1 MDPSKNYPTHSYNFP
16 NQPQNFNPENPNMQA
31 PENTQSGGMQ
41 PNIQNPYMM
50 HPNFQM
56 QYINPYLPYGY
67 HPSQG
72 SNYAPPQGSNYAP
85 PQGSNYAPPLGS
97 NYAPPLTNFPT
108 PVSIEPPTLH
118 FSSGSTEI
126 PEFSTQIS
134 LGDIGEDTPDTFLH
148 PTHQPKKKSNYAS
161 WSTEDNILLL
171 TAYFQASN
179 DSELGNNQ
187 KGETF
192 WGKIT
197 QNVNEN
203 GGKER
208 TTARCQSH
216 HKDLNKKISNF
227 VGCYST
233 VCRQRQS
240 GWGDDDYINRARELY
255 FEKVGTRFNLVAEW
269 KVVRD
274 QPKYMSSVASAGSSG
289 SKRKSSSEDVES
301 PAPTFVRPEGREAAK
316 KKSRGSSSKSRKSK
330 QELQDELSDIAM
342 MRAQAEEKRASAV
355 EAMNVLA
362 RAKNLETW
370 RYLKS
375 LPERDEEDEE
385 ALEQLRKE
393 LFGSK

>member
-1 MDPSKNYPTHSYNFP
+1 
-16 NQPQNFNPENPNMQA
+16 
-31 PENTQSGGMQ
+31 
-41 PNIQNPYMM
+41 MM

-85 PQGSNYAPPLGS
+85 P
-97 NYAPPLTNFPT
+97 LTNFHT

-126 PEFSTQIS
+126 PEFSSQIR
-134 LGDIGEDTPDTFLH
+134 LGDICEDTPETFLH
-148 PTHQPKKKSNYAS
+148 PTHQQKKKSSYAS

-192 WGKIT
+192 WGKIS

-216 HKDLNKKISNF
+216 HK
-227 VGCYST
+227 
-233 VCRQRQS
+233 
-240 GWGDDDYINRARELY
+240 E
-255 FEKVGTRFNLVAEW
+255 
-269 KVVRD
+269 
-274 QPKYMSSVASAGSSG
+274 GSH
-289 SKRKSSSEDVES
+289 
-301 PAPTFVRPEGREAAK
+301 RPH
-316 KKSRGSSSKSRKSK
+316 
-330 QELQDELSDIAM
+330 
-342 MRAQAEEKRASAV
+342 
-355 EAMNVLA
+355 LA
-362 RAKNLETW
+362 
-370 RYLKS
+370 
-375 LPERDEEDEE
+375 
-385 ALEQLRKE
+385 
-393 LFGSK
+393 

>member
-1 MDPSKNYPTHSYNFP
+1 MDPSKNYPNLSYNFP
-16 NQPQNFNPENPNMQA
+16 NQPQNINPANPNMQA

-41 PNIQNPYMM
+41 PNFQNPYMM
-50 HPNFQM
+50 PPNFQM

-67 HPSQG
+67 HPS
-72 SNYAPPQGSNYAP
+72 
-85 PQGSNYAPPLGS
+85 LGS
-97 NYAPPLTNFPT
+97 NYATPLTNFPT
-108 PVSIEPPTLH
+108 TVSIEPPTPR

-134 LGDIGEDTPDTFLH
+134 LVDIGEDTADTFLP
-148 PTHQPKKKSNYAS
+148 PTHQPKKKSNYGS
-161 WSTEDNILLL
+161 WRTEDNILLL

-208 TTARCQSH
+208 TKARCQSH
-216 HKDLNKKISNF
+216 HKDLNKKTSNF

-233 VCRQRQS
+233 ACRQRQS
-240 GWGDDDYINRARELY
+240 GWGDEDYINKARELY

-301 PAPTFVRPEGREAAK
+301 SAPTFVRPEGREAAK
-316 KKSRGSSSKSRKSK
+316 KRK
-330 QELQDELSDIAM
+330 
-342 MRAQAEEKRASAV
+342 KRAKQKENKQKVKAKICIKKSADRLDPV
-355 EAMNVLA
+355 QSSYRLQPHTTEPKYVYCQAVH
-362 RAKNLETW
+362 
-370 RYLKS
+370 
-375 LPERDEEDEE
+375 
-385 ALEQLRKE
+385 
-393 LFGSK
+393 